1 MKFENSE
8 EIVLAKSA
16 QAVIDRYL
24 GLSMNVIAEFIA
36 NCDQM
41 SFLQC
46 KKLLSA
52 KYRNRAQNTANEF
65 FECTLEATFILLEE
79 IFLKKQPFFPELFM
93 GICSGKMK
101 LLLVQG
107 VMVSQKI
114 DPEQRFIVYLHKGR
128 YFIYFIDQT
137 PSDKANLARLDLFFG
152 GNKLLKLSN
161 GQRFNYFRQLSK
173 KQHRYYKQYKDP
185 ICAYHEQ
192 ICQQIMALHPKK
204 LAVTA
209 NNKVT
214 GAYLEEQLRLKK
226 RLNEMMKQELSP
238 DN

>member
-16 QAVIDRYL
+16 QVVIDRYL
-24 GLSMNVIAEFIA
+24 ELSMNVIAEFIA

-52 KYRNRAQNTANEF
+52 KYRNRSQNTSNEF

-79 IFLKKQPFFPELFM
+79 IFLKNQPFFPELFM

-101 LLLVQG
+101 FLLVQG
-107 VMVSQKI
+107 VIVSQKI
-114 DPEQRFIVYLHKGR
+114 DPEQRFIVYLRKGR
-128 YFIYFIDQT
+128 YFIYFIEQT
-137 PSDKANLARLDLFFG
+137 PPDKANLARLDLFFG

-173 KQHRYYKQYKDP
+173 KQHRYYKRYKDP
-185 ICAYHEQ
+185 IRAYHEQ
-192 ICQQIMALHPKK
+192 ICQQIMALHPQK
-204 LAVTA
+204 LVVTA
-209 NNKVT
+209 NDKIT
-214 GAYLEEQLRLKK
+214 GAYLEEQLLLRK
-226 RLNEMMKQELSP
+226 RLNEIMKQELSL

>member
-16 QAVIDRYL
+16 QVVIDRYL
-24 GLSMNVIAEFIA
+24 ELSMNVIAEFIA

-52 KYRNRAQNTANEF
+52 KYRNRSQNTSNEF

-79 IFLKKQPFFPELFM
+79 IFLKNQPFFPELFM

-101 LLLVQG
+101 FLLVQG
-107 VMVSQKI
+107 VIVSQKI
-114 DPEQRFIVYLHKGR
+114 DPEQRFIVYLRKGR
-128 YFIYFIDQT
+128 YFIYFIEQT
-137 PSDKANLARLDLFFG
+137 PPDKANLARLDLFFG

-173 KQHRYYKQYKDP
+173 KQHRYYKRYKDP
-185 ICAYHEQ
+185 IRAYHEQ
-192 ICQQIMALHPKK
+192 ICQQIMALHPQK

-209 NNKVT
+209 NDKIT
-214 GAYLEEQLRLKK
+214 GAYLEEQLLLRK
-226 RLNEMMKQELSP
+226 RLNEIMKQELSP

>member
-16 QAVIDRYL
+16 QVVIDRYL
-24 GLSMNVIAEFIA
+24 ELSMNVIAEFIA

-52 KYRNRAQNTANEF
+52 KYRNRAQNTSNEF
-65 FECTLEATFILLEE
+65 FEYTLEATFILLEE
-79 IFLKKQPFFPELFM
+79 IFLKNQSFFPELFM

-101 LLLVQG
+101 FLLFQG
-107 VMVSQKI
+107 IIVSQKI

-128 YFIYFIDQT
+128 YFIYFIEQT
-137 PSDKANLARLDLFFG
+137 PPDEADLARLDLFFG

-185 ICAYHEQ
+185 IRAYHER
-192 ICQQIMALHPKK
+192 ICQQIMALHPKR
-204 LAVTA
+204 LAVAT

-214 GAYLEEQLRLKK
+214 GAYLEEQLRLRK
-226 RLNEMMKQELSP
+226 RLDEIMKQELNP

>member
-16 QAVIDRYL
+16 KVVIDRYL

-101 LLLVQG
+101 FLLVQG

-137 PSDKANLARLDLFFG
+137 PPDKANLARLDLFFG

>member
-137 PSDKANLARLDLFFG
+137 PPDKANLARLDLFFG

-214 GAYLEEQLRLKK
+214 CAYLEEQLRLKK

>member
-16 QAVIDRYL
+16 QVVIDRYL
-24 GLSMNVIAEFIA
+24 ELSMNVIAEFIA

-41 SFLQC
+41 SFVQC

-52 KYRNRAQNTANEF
+52 KYRNRSQNTSNEF

-79 IFLKKQPFFPELFM
+79 IFLKNQPFFPELFM

-101 LLLVQG
+101 FLLVQG
-107 VMVSQKI
+107 VIVSQKI

-128 YFIYFIDQT
+128 YFIYFIEQT
-137 PSDKANLARLDLFFG
+137 PPDKANLARLDLFFG

-185 ICAYHEQ
+185 IRAYHEQ
-192 ICQQIMALHPKK
+192 ICQQIMALHPQE
-204 LAVTA
+204 LAVTD
-209 NNKVT
+209 NSKVT
-214 GAYLEEQLRLKK
+214 GAYLEEQLRLRK
-226 RLNEMMKQELSP
+226 RLNEIMKQELSP

>member
-16 QAVIDRYL
+16 QVVIDRYL
-24 GLSMNVIAEFIA
+24 ELSMNVIAEFIA

-52 KYRNRAQNTANEF
+52 KYRNRSQNTSNEF

-79 IFLKKQPFFPELFM
+79 IFLKNQPFFPELFM

-101 LLLVQG
+101 FLLVQG
-107 VMVSQKI
+107 MIVSQKI
-114 DPEQRFIVYLHKGR
+114 DPEQRFIVYLRKGR
-128 YFIYFIDQT
+128 YFIEQT

-173 KQHRYYKQYKDP
+173 KQHRYYKRYKDP
-185 ICAYHEQ
+185 IRAYHEQ
-192 ICQQIMALHPKK
+192 ICQQIMALHPQK
-204 LAVTA
+204 LAVTV
-209 NNKVT
+209 NDKVT
-214 GAYLEEQLRLKK
+214 GAYLEEQLRLRK
-226 RLNEMMKQELSP
+226 RLNEIMKQELSP

>member
-79 IFLKKQPFFPELFM
+79 IFFEKTTFF
-93 GICSGKMK
+93 S
-101 LLLVQG
+101 
-107 VMVSQKI
+107 
-114 DPEQRFIVYLHKGR
+114 
-128 YFIYFIDQT
+128 
-137 PSDKANLARLDLFFG
+137 
-152 GNKLLKLSN
+152 
-161 GQRFNYFRQLSK
+161 
-173 KQHRYYKQYKDP
+173 
-185 ICAYHEQ
+185 
-192 ICQQIMALHPKK
+192 
-204 LAVTA
+204 
-209 NNKVT
+209 
-214 GAYLEEQLRLKK
+214 
-226 RLNEMMKQELSP
+226 
-238 DN
+238 

>member
-16 QAVIDRYL
+16 QVVIDRYL
-24 GLSMNVIAEFIA
+24 ELSMNVIAEFIA

-52 KYRNRAQNTANEF
+52 KYRNRAQNTSNEF
-65 FECTLEATFILLEE
+65 FEYTLEATFILLEE
-79 IFLKKQPFFPELFM
+79 IFLKNQSFFPELFM

-101 LLLVQG
+101 FLLVQG
-107 VMVSQKI
+107 IIVSQKI

-128 YFIYFIDQT
+128 YFIYFIEQT
-137 PSDKANLARLDLFFG
+137 PPDEADLARLDLFFG

-185 ICAYHEQ
+185 IRAYHER
-192 ICQQIMALHPKK
+192 ICQQIMALHPKR
-204 LAVTA
+204 LAVAT

-214 GAYLEEQLRLKK
+214 GAYLEEQLRLRK
-226 RLNEMMKQELSP
+226 RLDEIMKQELNP

>member
-16 QAVIDRYL
+16 QVVIDRYL

-101 LLLVQG
+101 FLLVQG

-137 PSDKANLARLDLFFG
+137 PPDKANLARLDLFFG
-152 GNKLLKLSN
+152 VIKLLKLSN

>member
-16 QAVIDRYL
+16 QVVIDRYL
-24 GLSMNVIAEFIA
+24 ELSMNVIAEFIA

-52 KYRNRAQNTANEF
+52 KYRNRSQNTSNEF

-79 IFLKKQPFFPELFM
+79 IFLKNQPFFPELFM

-101 LLLVQG
+101 FLLVQG
-107 VMVSQKI
+107 VIVSQKI

-128 YFIYFIDQT
+128 YFIYFIEQT
-137 PSDKANLARLDLFFG
+137 PPDKANLARLDLFFG

-185 ICAYHEQ
+185 IRAYHEQ
-192 ICQQIMALHPKK
+192 ICQQIMALHPQE

-209 NNKVT
+209 NNKIT
-214 GAYLEEQLRLKK
+214 GAYLEEQLRLRK
-226 RLNEMMKQELSP
+226 RLNEIMKQELSP

>member
-137 PSDKANLARLDLFFG
+137 PPDKANLARLDLFFG
-152 GNKLLKLSN
+152 RNKLLKLSN

>member
-16 QAVIDRYL
+16 QVVIDRYL

-101 LLLVQG
+101 FLLVQG

-137 PSDKANLARLDLFFG
+137 PPDKANLARLDLFFG
-152 GNKLLKLSN
+152 GNKLLKLTN

>member
-137 PSDKANLARLDLFFG
+137 PPDKANLARLDLFFG

-209 NNKVT
+209 NN
-214 GAYLEEQLRLKK
+214 
-226 RLNEMMKQELSP
+226 NEMMKQELSP

>member
-16 QAVIDRYL
+16 QVVIDRYL

-65 FECTLEATFILLEE
+65 FECALEATFILLEE

-101 LLLVQG
+101 FLLVQG

-137 PSDKANLARLDLFFG
+137 PPDKANLARLDLFFG

>member
-16 QAVIDRYL
+16 QVVIDRYL

-79 IFLKKQPFFPELFM
+79 IFEKTAFFPELFM

-101 LLLVQG
+101 FLLVQG

-137 PSDKANLARLDLFFG
+137 PPDKANLARLDLFFG

>member
-16 QAVIDRYL
+16 QVVIDRYL
-24 GLSMNVIAEFIA
+24 ELSMNAIAEFIA

-52 KYRNRAQNTANEF
+52 KYRNRSQNTSNEF

-79 IFLKKQPFFPELFM
+79 IFLKNQPFFPELFM

-101 LLLVQG
+101 FLLVQG
-107 VMVSQKI
+107 VIVSQKI
-114 DPEQRFIVYLHKGR
+114 DPEQRFIVYLRKGR
-128 YFIYFIDQT
+128 YFIEQT
-137 PSDKANLARLDLFFG
+137 PPDKANLARLDLFFG

-173 KQHRYYKQYKDP
+173 KQHRYYKRYKDP
-185 ICAYHEQ
+185 IRAYHEQ
-192 ICQQIMALHPKK
+192 ICQQIMALHPQK

-209 NNKVT
+209 NDKIT
-214 GAYLEEQLRLKK
+214 GAYLEEQLLLRK
-226 RLNEMMKQELSP
+226 RLNEIMKQELSL

>member
-16 QAVIDRYL
+16 QVVIDRYL

-101 LLLVQG
+101 FLLVQG
-107 VMVSQKI
+107 IMVSQKI

-137 PSDKANLARLDLFFG
+137 PPDKANLARLDLFFG

>member
-101 LLLVQG
+101 FLLVQG

-137 PSDKANLARLDLFFG
+137 PPDKANLARLDLFFG
-152 GNKLLKLSN
+152 VNKLLKLSN

>member
-16 QAVIDRYL
+16 QVVIDRYL

-52 KYRNRAQNTANEF
+52 KYRNRAQNTTNEF

-101 LLLVQG
+101 FLLVQG

-137 PSDKANLARLDLFFG
+137 PPDKANLARLDLFFG

>member
-16 QAVIDRYL
+16 QVVIDRYL
-24 GLSMNVIAEFIA
+24 ELSMNVIAEFIA

-52 KYRNRAQNTANEF
+52 KYRNRSQNTSNEF

-79 IFLKKQPFFPELFM
+79 IFLKNQPFFPELFM

-101 LLLVQG
+101 FLLVQG
-107 VMVSQKI
+107 IIVSQKI
-114 DPEQRFIVYLHKGR
+114 DPEQRFIVYLRKGR
-128 YFIYFIDQT
+128 YFIYFIEQT
-137 PSDKANLARLDLFFG
+137 PPDKANLARLDLFFG

-173 KQHRYYKQYKDP
+173 KQHRYYKRYKDP
-185 ICAYHEQ
+185 IRAYHEQ
-192 ICQQIMALHPKK
+192 ICQQIMALHPQK

-209 NNKVT
+209 NGKVT
-214 GAYLEEQLRLKK
+214 GAYLEEQLRLRK
-226 RLNEMMKQELSP
+226 RLNEIMKQELSP